1 MASTS
6 ISCYLDINYCHLTKQ
21 PGEALIPSTKK
32 QENMYHYG
40 LLVLSYLIYSFLHK
54 IFLL

>member
-21 PGEALIPSTKK
+21 TGEALIPSTKK
-32 QENMYHYG
+32 QEKYVP
-40 LLVLSYLIYSFLHK
+40 LWVASVVLFDLFFSA
-54 IFLL
+54 